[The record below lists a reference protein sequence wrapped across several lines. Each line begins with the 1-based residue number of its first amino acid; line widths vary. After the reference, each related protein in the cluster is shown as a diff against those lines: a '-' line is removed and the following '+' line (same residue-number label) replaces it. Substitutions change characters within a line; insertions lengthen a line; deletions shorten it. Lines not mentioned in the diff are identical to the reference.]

1 MNMHK
6 AVELSEISLPQFYLR
21 ACLNPRKSHSQEA
34 PRIRYDPPMTNFNH
48 YETDRLTQIRAEIA
62 VLAARFIAEEGA
74 EYGNAKRKAVK
85 QLLGNQKIKG
95 NILPDNE
102 QIEQEVREYNAIFF
116 ADSQPARLQ
125 HLRRVALDLMTRLA
139 HFNPFVTGAVLN
151 GTAGEHSDIYLHLYT
166 DNSKDV
172 AIFLLNLDMEFE
184 VSEQAGKRNETVE
197 SLNFFYREEAVHLL
211 IYDFDD
217 IRHTD
222 KQQRA
227 SADTLAMLI
236 AENQTES

>member
-1 MNMHK
+1 MLFSRESFHRQ
-6 AVELSEISLPQFYLR
+6 S
-21 ACLNPRKSHSQEA
+21 
-34 PRIRYDPPMTNFNH
+34 RIRYDVTMTNFNH
-48 YETDRLTQIRAEIA
+48 TETDRLAQIRAEIA

-125 HLRRVALDLMTRLA
+125 HLRRVALDLMQRLA

-151 GTAGEHSDIYLHLYT
+151 GTAGEHSEIYLHLYT

-184 VSEQAGKRNETVE
+184 VSEQAGKRNESVE
-197 SLNFFYREEAVHLL
+197 TLHFFYENEAVHLL

>member
-1 MNMHK
+1 MLFSRESFHRQ
-6 AVELSEISLPQFYLR
+6 S
-21 ACLNPRKSHSQEA
+21 
-34 PRIRYDPPMTNFNH
+34 RIRYDVTMTNFNH
-48 YETDRLTQIRAEIA
+48 TETDRLAQIRAEIA

-85 QLLGNQKIKG
+85 QLLGNQKLKG

-125 HLRRVALDLMTRLA
+125 HLRRVALDLMQRLA

-151 GTAGEHSDIYLHLYT
+151 GTAGEHSEIYLHLYT

-184 VSEQAGKRNETVE
+184 VSEQAGKRNESVE
-197 SLNFFYREEAVHLL
+197 TLHFFYENEAVHLL

>member
-1 MNMHK
+1 MLFSRESFHRQ
-6 AVELSEISLPQFYLR
+6 S
-21 ACLNPRKSHSQEA
+21 
-34 PRIRYDPPMTNFNH
+34 RIRYDVPMTNFNH
-48 YETDRLTQIRAEIA
+48 TETDRLAQIRSEIA

-85 QLLGNQKIKG
+85 QLLGNQKLKG

-125 HLRRVALDLMTRLA
+125 HLRRVALDLMQRLA

-151 GTAGEHSDIYLHLYT
+151 GTAGEHSEIYLHLYT

-184 VSEQAGKRNETVE
+184 VSEQAGKRNESVE
-197 SLNFFYREEAVHLL
+197 TLHFFYENEAVHLL

-227 SADTLAMLI
+227 STDTLAMLI

>member
-1 MNMHK
+1 
-6 AVELSEISLPQFYLR
+6 
-21 ACLNPRKSHSQEA
+21 
-34 PRIRYDPPMTNFNH
+34 MTNFNH
-48 YETDRLTQIRAEIA
+48 TETDRLAQIRAEIA

-125 HLRRVALDLMTRLA
+125 HLRRVALDLMQRLA

-151 GTAGEHSDIYLHLYT
+151 GTAGEHSEIYLHLYT

-184 VSEQAGKRNETVE
+184 VSEQAGKRNESVE
-197 SLNFFYREEAVHLL
+197 TLHFFYENEAVHLL